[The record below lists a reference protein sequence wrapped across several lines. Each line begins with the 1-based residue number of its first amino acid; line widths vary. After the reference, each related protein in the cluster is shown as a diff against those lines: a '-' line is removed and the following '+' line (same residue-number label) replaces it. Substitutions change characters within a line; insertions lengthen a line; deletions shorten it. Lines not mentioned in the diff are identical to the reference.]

1 MSTTRTLAAAF
12 GAGALLLFSACSAD
26 ATDFKAAAEKG
37 ITGSDGLGDGSSA
50 ECEEPADGKVGTT
63 FTCTGTAADGT
74 VVEFVATIS
83 DSKTVTV
90 SAAGV
95 VEGGTDDGTEDTE
108 VTEDTTGS

>member
-1 MSTTRTLAAAF
+1 MTKSRSIAAAI
-12 GAGALLLFSACSAD
+12 GAGAVLLLSACSAD

-50 ECEEPADGKVGTT
+50 ECEDPADGKVGTT

-74 VVEFVATIS
+74 VIDFVATIT

-90 SAAGV
+90 SAAGA
-95 VEGGTDDGTEDTE
+95 TPAEDTE
-108 VTEDTTGS
+108 ETEDTTGS